1 MPPLISSLS
10 QRALPDVCLTPKCVE
25 IAESILSSVNL
36 NVDPCSDFFQ
46 YTCGNWLLSD
56 EIKDTVQGSSTARTM
71 TIKNLDMILGF
82 LEGTFE
88 DLYDTIKSVDPLYN
102 TQSMMDSDRKNFQ
115 LIKTYYDACL
125 DTERN
130 LQLGSTPLFPFLA
143 QIENNLFP
151 ITENLVS
158 ERLSE
163 TIAALTLR
171 GVPSI
176 VDIGADINIYD
187 HDYFLLNILPGLT
200 DNLTIY
206 EHIDQ
211 LGSYR
216 YKVIDLLTHTV
227 GDVSELDQDYGEFV
241 LQESQKNNFTLW
253 SASKIEIAASNF
265 VNFEMKLAKLVNVE
279 AISHVFTDHPSTL
292 KEIESINPT
301 IDWNMLVST
310 LVSPEYPT
318 PDLPIK
324 YVKEYTES
332 LEELLT
338 TTSVKVLQEYFIIRS
353 IQATSSK
360 LSIPESVQSSTVA
373 SFSEYIPQTDTFKA
387 PTGKEP
393 ESPSQRSKCAKET
406 SLKFYDI
413 FGRFFSLSSLGATD
427 EVKRVEDMVS
437 FLHATWLHDML
448 PETSWADEETKAGII
463 EKIENLILKIGVRN
477 KKPDWRDPSSLELLY
492 DNVTLDD
499 SDGYFYNS
507 VVMAIQE
514 NTKNFKSL
522 LQKKNRSDYNKE
534 DMGPYVVNAF
544 YDPFFNSLEILIGMI
559 QQPFYSVD
567 YPEYLNY
574 GAIGGV
580 IGHELVHALD
590 NSGKNYNA
598 TGYLEDWFTESSA
611 KAYDEKAQCF
621 VEQYENFTMTGLNNT
636 EYPLDGDAQLGEN
649 IADSGG
655 LNIAFRAYQNHV
667 LKQGPDQLLPGLE
680 HLTPEQMFFVNH
692 GLISCEITAL
702 SDAKESAV
710 SKVHSPFYY
719 RVIGGLQNDANFAK
733 AFNCPVGSPMNPEK
747 KCSIW

>member
-10 QRALPDVCLTPKCVE
+10 QRALHDVCLTPKCVE

-56 EIKDTVQGSSTARTM
+56 EIKDTVEETSLIRM
-71 TIKNLDMILGF
+71 TKIKNNDMFLGF

-88 DLYDTIKSVDPLYN
+88 DLYDTIKSEDPLYH
-102 TQSMMDSDRKNFQ
+102 TQDMMNSDKKNFQ
-115 LIKTYYDACL
+115 LTKSYYDACI
-125 DTERN
+125 DTELN

-143 QIENNLFP
+143 KIENDLFP
-151 ITENLVS
+151 ITENPVP
-158 ERLSE
+158 ERLAE

-171 GVPSI
+171 GVPSLVGI
-176 VDIGADINIYD
+176 EAMINTYD
-187 HDYFLLNILPGLT
+187 HDYLVLQILPGLT
-200 DNLTIY
+200 DNLTVY
-206 EHIDQ
+206 ENIDQ
-211 LGSYR
+211 LESYR
-216 YKVIDLLTHTV
+216 QEIIDLLTHTV

-265 VNFEMKLAKLVNVE
+265 INFEIKLANIVNDE
-279 AISHVFTDHPSTL
+279 AVFNVTIDHPYTL

-301 IDWNMLVST
+301 IDWKTLVST
-310 LVSPEYPT
+310 LVSAEYPT
-318 PDLPIK
+318 PDLPVK
-324 YVKEYTES
+324 YLKEYMED

-338 TTSVKVLQEYFIIRS
+338 TTSVKILQEYFIVRS
-353 IQATSSK
+353 IQATTSI
-360 LSIPESVQSSTVA
+360 LSIPKSVQSSTITSFLEPFPQVA
-373 SFSEYIPQTDTFKA
+373 MFRA

-393 ESPSQRSKCAKET
+393 GSATKRTACAYDT
-406 SLKFYDI
+406 SIKFYDI

-427 EVKRVEDMVS
+427 EVKKAEDMARFVHS
-437 FLHATWLHDML
+437 TWLHDML
-448 PETSWADEETKAGII
+448 PETSWADEETKAKII
-463 EKIENLILKIGVRN
+463 EKIEKLILKVAIRS
-477 KKPDWRDPSSLELLY
+477 KTPDWRDPSSLELLY

-507 VVMAIQE
+507 IFMTIQE

-522 LQKKNRSDYNKE
+522 LKKQYRGDYVKT
-534 DMGPYVVNAF
+534 DYAPSLANAF
-544 YDPFFNSLEILIGMI
+544 NHYYSNSLEILIGI
-559 QQPFYSVD
+559 LRKPFYSID

-574 GAIGGV
+574 GAIGYI

-590 NSGKNYNA
+590 NTGKNFNA
-598 TGYLEDWFTESSA
+598 TGYLEDWFTESST

-621 VEQYENFTMTGLNNT
+621 VEQYKNFTLTGLNNT
-636 EYPLDGDAQLGEN
+636 EYPLDGDVQLGEN

-680 HLTPEQMFFVNH
+680 HLTPEQMFFIGH
-692 GLISCEITAL
+692 GRSFCEITAL
-702 SDAKESAV
+702 SDAKETAED
-710 SKVHSPFYY
+710 VHSPWYY
-719 RVIGGLQNDANFAK
+719 RVIGGLQNNPNFAK
-733 AFNCPVGSPMNPEK
+733 TFNCPVGSPMNPAK
-747 KCSIW
+747 KCSLW

>member
-56 EIKDTVQGSSTARTM
+56 EIKDTVQGSSVFTTT
-71 TIKNLDMILGF
+71 TIKNRDVLLGF

-88 DLYDTIKSVDPLYN
+88 DLYDTIKSVDPLYH

-130 LQLGSTPLFPFLA
+130 IQLGSTPLFPFLA
-143 QIENNLFP
+143 QIENDLFP
-151 ITENLVS
+151 ITENPVP
-158 ERLSE
+158 ERLAE

-171 GVPSI
+171 GVPSLVGI
-176 VDIGADINIYD
+176 EAKINIYD
-187 HDYFLLNILPGLT
+187 HDYLVLQILPGLT
-200 DNLTIY
+200 DNLTVY
-206 EHIDQ
+206 EDIDQ
-211 LGSYR
+211 LESYR
-216 YKVIDLLTHTV
+216 QEIIDLLTHTV

-241 LQESQKNNFTLW
+241 LQESRKNNFTLW

-265 VNFEMKLAKLVNVE
+265 INFEIKLANIVNDE
-279 AISHVFTDHPSTL
+279 AVSNVTADHPYTL
-292 KEIESINPT
+292 KKIESINPT
-301 IDWNMLVST
+301 IDWNALVST
-310 LVSPEYPT
+310 LVSSEYPT
-318 PDLPIK
+318 PDLPVK
-324 YVKEYTES
+324 YLKEYMED

-338 TTSVKVLQEYFIIRS
+338 TTSVKILQEYFIVRS
-353 IQATSSK
+353 IQATTSK
-360 LSIPESVQSSTVA
+360 LSIPKSVQSSTMT
-373 SFSEYIPQTDTFKA
+373 SFSESFPQVEIFRA

-393 ESPSQRSKCAKET
+393 KSATKRTACAYDT
-406 SLKFYDI
+406 SMKFYDI

-427 EVKRVEDMVS
+427 EVKKVEDMVS

-448 PETSWADEETKAGII
+448 PETSWADEETKAKII
-463 EKIENLILKIGVRN
+463 EKIEMLILKVAIRS
-477 KKPDWRDPSSLELLY
+477 KTPDWRDPSSLELLY

-507 VVMAIQE
+507 IFMAIQE

-522 LQKKNRSDYNKE
+522 LKKQYRGDY
-534 DMGPYVVNAF
+534 
-544 YDPFFNSLEILIGMI
+544 EILIGML
-559 QQPFYSVD
+559 QKPFYSID

-574 GAIGGV
+574 GAIGGI

-590 NSGKNYNA
+590 DNGKNFNA

-621 VEQYENFTMTGLNNT
+621 VEQYENFTLTGLDNT
-636 EYPLDGDAQLGEN
+636 EYPLDGDVQLGEN

-655 LNIAFRAYQNHV
+655 LDIAFRAYQNHV
-667 LKQGPDQLLPGLE
+667 LKQGADQLLPGLE
-680 HLTPEQMFFVNH
+680 HLTPEQMFFINH
-692 GLISCEITAL
+692 GRSYCEITAL
-702 SDAKESAV
+702 SDAEEFAEE
-710 SKVHSPFYY
+710 VHSPWYY
-719 RVIGGLQNDANFAK
+719 RVIGGLQNDPNFAK
-733 AFNCPVGSPMNPEK
+733 TFNCPVGSPMNPAK

>member
-10 QRALPDVCLTPKCVE
+10 QRALPDICLTPKCVE

-56 EIKDTVQGSSTARTM
+56 EIKDTIQGSSVFRT
-71 TIKNLDMILGF
+71 TTLKNRDVILGF

-88 DLYDTIKSVDPLYN
+88 DLYNTIKSVDPLYH

-143 QIENNLFP
+143 QIENDLFP

-176 VDIGADINIYD
+176 VDIGTDINIYD
-187 HDYFLLNILPGLT
+187 HDYLVLQILPGLT
-200 DNLTIY
+200 DNLTVY
-206 EHIDQ
+206 EDIDQ
-211 LGSYR
+211 LESYR
-216 YKVIDLLTHTV
+216 QKIIDLLTHTV
-227 GDVSELDQDYGEFV
+227 GDVSELDQDYGKFA

-265 VNFEMKLAKLVNVE
+265 INFEIKLANIVNDE
-279 AISHVFTDHPSTL
+279 AVLNITADHPYTL

-301 IDWNMLVST
+301 IDWNTLVST
-310 LVSPEYPT
+310 LVSSEYPT
-318 PDLPIK
+318 PDLPVK
-324 YVKEYTES
+324 YLKEYMED

-338 TTSVKVLQEYFIIRS
+338 TTSVKILQEYFIVRS
-353 IQATSSK
+353 IQATTSK
-360 LSIPESVQSSTVA
+360 LSIPESVKSSTVA
-373 SFSEYIPQTDTFKA
+373 SFLEYLPQVEIFRA

-393 ESPSQRSKCAKET
+393 KSATKRIACARDT
-406 SLKFYDI
+406 S
-413 FGRFFSLSSLGATD
+413 ATD
-427 EVKRVEDMVS
+427 EVKKVEDMAS

-463 EKIENLILKIGVRN
+463 EKIEKLILKVAIRS
-477 KKPDWRDPSSLELLY
+477 KTPDWRDPSSLELLY
-492 DNVTLDD
+492 DNVTLDN

-507 VVMAIQE
+507 IFMAIQE
-514 NTKNFKSL
+514 NTKNFESL
-522 LQKKNRSDYNKE
+522 LKKNHRSDYVKT
-534 DMGPYVVNAF
+534 DYTPYVGNAF
-544 YDPFFNSLEILIGMI
+544 YYPLSNSLEILIGML
-559 QQPFYSVD
+559 QKPFYSID

-574 GAIGGV
+574 GAIGGI

-590 NSGKNYNA
+590 DNGKNFNA
-598 TGYLEDWFTESSA
+598 TGYMEDWFTESSV

-621 VEQYENFTMTGLNNT
+621 VEQYENFTLTGLNNT
-636 EYPLDGDAQLGEN
+636 EYPLDGDVQLGEN

-680 HLTPEQMFFVNH
+680 HLTPEQMFFINH
-692 GLISCEITAL
+692 GRAYCEITAL
-702 SDAKESAV
+702 SDAEEFAEE
-710 SKVHSPFYY
+710 VHSPWYY
-719 RVIGGLQNDANFAK
+719 RVIGGLQNDPNFAK
-733 AFNCPVGSPMNPEK
+733 TFNCPVGSPMNPAK

>member
-10 QRALPDVCLTPKCVE
+10 QRALPNVCLTPKCVE

-56 EIKDTVQGSSTARTM
+56 EIKDTVKGSSTARTM
-71 TIKNLDMILGF
+71 TTKNLDMILGF

-88 DLYDTIKSVDPLYN
+88 DLYDTIKSVDPLYH

-143 QIENNLFP
+143 QIENDLFP

-176 VDIGADINIYD
+176 VDIGTDINIYE
-187 HDYFLLNILPGLT
+187 HDYFLLQIFPGLT
-200 DNLTIY
+200 DNLTVY

-211 LGSYR
+211 LESYR
-216 YKVIDLLTHTV
+216 QKVIDLLTHTV

-279 AISHVFTDHPSTL
+279 AISNVFYNHPSTL

-301 IDWNMLVST
+301 IDWNTLVST
-310 LVSPEYPT
+310 LVSSEYPT
-318 PDLPIK
+318 PDLPVK
-324 YVKEYTES
+324 YLKEYMED

-338 TTSVKVLQEYFIIRS
+338 TTSVKILQEYFIVRS
-353 IQATSSK
+353 IQATTSK
-360 LSIPESVQSSTVA
+360 LSIPESVQSSTVT
-373 SFSEYIPQTDTFKA
+373 SLSEYLPQVEIFRA

-393 ESPSQRSKCAKET
+393 ESPSQRSECAKDT

-427 EVKRVEDMVS
+427 EVMKVEDMVS
-437 FLHATWLHDML
+437 FLHSTWLYDML

-477 KKPDWRDPSSLELLY
+477 KNPDWRDPSSLELLY
-492 DNVTLDD
+492 DNVTLDN

-507 VVMAIQE
+507 VFMAIQE

-522 LQKKNRSDYNKE
+522 LQKKNRSDYSKE

-544 YDPFFNSLEILIGMI
+544 YNPFFNSLEILIGMI
-559 QQPFYSVD
+559 QQPFYSID
-567 YPEYLNY
+567 YPDYLNY

-590 NSGKNYNA
+590 NRGKSYNA
-598 TGYLEDWFTESSA
+598 TGYLENWFTESSA

-702 SDAKESAV
+702 SDAKESAEE
-710 SKVHSPFYY
+710 VHSPFYY
-719 RVIGGLQNDANFAK
+719 RVIGGLQNDPNFSK
-733 AFNCPVGSPMNPEK
+733 AFNCPIGSPMNPEK